1 MQHPEAKYA
10 IAVLVLVFFILGF
23 LFRKTI
29 TYINCPLPKYKGV
42 IGKGKTNNLIILHL
56 LISFGLTLVLFTLL
70 RECWLTTPLF
80 EDTAIRLLSISG
92 LWVIFFY
99 ITGLCIERYLV
110 VTDKE
115 YKNWKY
121 PV

>member
-10 IAVLVLVFFILGF
+10 IAVLVLAFFILGF
-23 LFRKTI
+23 LFRKII
-29 TYINCPLPKYKGV
+29 TYINCPLPNYKGI
-42 IGKGKTNNLIILHL
+42 IGKGKTNNLILFHL
-56 LISFGLTLVLFTLL
+56 SISFGLTLVLFTLL
-70 RECWLTTPLF
+70 RERWLTTPLF

-99 ITGLCIERYLV
+99 ITGCCIERYLV